1 MPEAAPVPGAAAR
14 LGGPVFLRDAELGL
28 LRGWLTLSGQSPQVV
43 RVSGEPGVGKS
54 HLLRRLVRSAR
65 RDGWTVA
72 AGRIP
77 RGGGT
82 RPLEV
87 VVDAL
92 DDVLAR
98 ADGSL
103 FEQLG
108 AAATGRLAAVFP
120 SLHGPQAA
128 DGTAH
133 AMTGGMADGAAG
145 HYGLLRALRAAVAQL
160 ASGRGLLLVLDDA
173 HRACALTTDFIE
185 YLVRCPPRAPVL
197 TVFAHRAVP
206 ADRHLTALAY
216 EAPNLHHLRLAPL
229 SDDRMRALLPA
240 GPGPVAVAVALR
252 DAGGVP
258 GLLGGAGAGGPSCG
272 TGGGAG
278 AGGAGGGVY
287 GVLEVATGVP
297 PSAAAAR
304 GLDLHCLSSLGWRT
318 ACAAAVVGDSFLP
331 SVVAATAQLPE
342 SDVLCALDALHA
354 ESLVVPDAHGRRF
367 RFVRPAVRARIH
379 HASGAGWRHA
389 ARLRAVAAL
398 RAAGETLALAA
409 HLVDCDALTA
419 DDAGVLAEAARE
431 TLWRQPA
438 RAARALAR
446 AGAVLGDPVEP
457 ALWRAEALVLAG
469 QPGAAERL
477 YAATW
482 HRLPAAADATAA
494 DAVLWRVRG
503 LRGLGR
509 YAQAGAL
516 LDAPPRG
523 MEAGDGGRRVRAE
536 RLALAVEMAQ
546 LGVSAGA
553 GTVERAVRAVSE
565 DVEAGPG
572 LAVTALLGAAHA
584 LGGATAAARDA
595 ADRVDRALGAGA
607 AGADAGAGPAG
618 GTPGGAAEGA
628 HWVDRLEACRWL
640 GETELRL
647 GMPGRAAPR
656 FERGLRAALF
666 LGHGHAIAP
675 LALGLARTRREYGD
689 QDAAQFPGELAA
701 AVSAGHGNSWM
712 LSFANGIAEEKKGRS
727 SGRPAN
733 SPLAAAS
740 ARETEI
746 AHLVSAGYTNQ
757 RIAAHLGISTKTVE
771 THMSRIFK
779 KLGVNSRAEVAHAV
793 GRSGTGPGA
802 P

>member
-1 MPEAAPVPGAAAR
+1 MPGAAAR

-43 RVSGEPGVGKS
+43 RVSGEPGAGKS
-54 HLLRRLVRSAR
+54 HLLRRLARSAR

-128 DGTAH
+128 DGTA
-133 AMTGGMADGAAG
+133 GGMAGGMAG

-229 SDDRMRALLPA
+229 PDDRMRALLPA
-240 GPGPVAVAVALR
+240 GPGPVAAAVALR

-258 GLLGGAGAGGPSCG
+258 GLLGDAGAGGPSCG
-272 TGGGAG
+272 AD
-278 AGGAGGGVY
+278 GAGGGGVY
-287 GVLEVATGVP
+287 SVLEVATGVP

-318 ACAAAVVGDSFLP
+318 ACAAAVVGDAFLP

-409 HLVDCDALTA
+409 HLVDSEALTA
-419 DDAGVLAEAARE
+419 HDAGVLAEAARE

-446 AGAVLGDPVEP
+446 AGAVLGDPVAP

-482 HRLPAAADATAA
+482 HRLPAGADPTVA

-516 LDAPPRG
+516 
-523 MEAGDGGRRVRAE
+523 
-536 RLALAVEMAQ
+536 
-546 LGVSAGA
+546 
-553 GTVERAVRAVSE
+553 T
-565 DVEAGPG
+565 
-572 LAVTALLGAAHA
+572 
-584 LGGATAAARDA
+584 
-595 ADRVDRALGAGA
+595 ADRQGAYRSLLIAGGVGVTPLRALF
-607 AGADAGAGPAG
+607 
-618 GTPGGAAEGA
+618 
-628 HWVDRLEACRWL
+628 
-640 GETELRL
+640 ETL
-647 GMPGRAAPR
+647 P
-656 FERGLRAALF
+656 
-666 LGHGHAIAP
+666 
-675 LALGLARTRREYGD
+675 
-689 QDAAQFPGELAA
+689 
-701 AVSAGHGNSWM
+701 
-712 LSFANGIAEEKKGRS
+712 
-727 SGRPAN
+727 
-733 SPLAAAS
+733 
-740 ARETEI
+740 
-746 AHLVSAGYTNQ
+746 
-757 RIAAHLGISTKTVE
+757 
-771 THMSRIFK
+771 
-779 KLGVNSRAEVAHAV
+779 
-793 GRSGTGPGA
+793 
-802 P
+802 

>member
-1 MPEAAPVPGAAAR
+1 M
-14 LGGPVFLRDAELGL
+14 FLRDAELGL
-28 LRGWLTLSGQSPQVV
+28 LRGWLTMAGESAQVV

-54 HLLRRLVRSAR
+54 HLLRRLIRSAR

-77 RGGGT
+77 RGGQT

-108 AAATGRLAAVFP
+108 AAAAGRLAAVFP
-120 SLHGPQAA
+120 ALHGPGAA
-128 DGTAH
+128 DGPV
-133 AMTGGMADGAAG
+133 DD
-145 HYGLLRALRAAVAQL
+145 YGLLRALRAAVAQL
-160 ASGRGLLLVLDDA
+160 ASDRGLLLVLDDA

-185 YLVRCPPRAPVL
+185 YLVRCPPDAAVL
-197 TVFAHRAVP
+197 TVFAHRAAP
-206 ADRHLTALAY
+206 ADRHLTALSY

-229 SDDRMRALLPA
+229 PDERMRALLPA
-240 GPGPVAVAVALR
+240 GAGPVAAAVALR
-252 DAGGVP
+252 DAAGVP
-258 GLLGGAGAGGPSCG
+258 GLLAGSGAGGPSCD
-272 TGGGAG
+272 AG
-278 AGGAGGGVY
+278 AGVY

-297 PSAAAAR
+297 PSAGAAG

-318 ACAAAVVGDSFLP
+318 ACAAAVVGDAFLP
-331 SVVAATAQLPE
+331 SVVAATARLPE
-342 SDVLCALDALHA
+342 SDVLCGLDALHA
-354 ESLVVPDAHGRRF
+354 EALVVPDAHGRRF
-367 RFVRPAVRARIH
+367 RFVHPAVRARIH

-389 ARLRAVAAL
+389 ARPRAVAAL

-409 HLVDCDALTA
+409 HLVDCDVLTA
-419 DDAGVLAEAARE
+419 DDAGVLAEVARE

-446 AGAVLGDPVEP
+446 AGGVLGDPVGA
-457 ALWRAEALVLAG
+457 ALLRAEALVLAG
-469 QPGAAERL
+469 QFGAAERL

-482 HRLPAAADATAA
+482 PRLPAGADASVA

-516 LDAPPRG
+516 LDAKAVDAEAVAVGRG
-523 MEAGDGGRRVRAE
+523 VRAE
-536 RLALAVEMAQ
+536 RLALAVETAQ
-546 LGVSAGA
+546 LGVPAQAGA
-553 GTVERAVRAVSE
+553 LERAVRAASE
-565 DVEAGPG
+565 DAGAGPG
-572 LAVTALLGAAHA
+572 LAVAALLGAAHA
-584 LGGATAAARDA
+584 LGGATAAAREA
-595 ADRVDRALGAGA
+595 ADRVERALGAGA
-607 AGADAGAGPAG
+607 AGADAGG
-618 GTPGGAAEGA
+618 GTAGGAAAGA
-628 HWVDRLEACRWL
+628 WWVDRLEACRWL
-640 GETELRL
+640 GETQLRL
-647 GMPGRAAPR
+647 GMHGRAAPG

-675 LALGLARTRREYGD
+675 LALGLARAHRESGD

-712 LSFANGIAEEKKGRS
+712 LSFANGIAEERKGRS
-727 SGRPAN
+727 SGWTET

-793 GRSGTGPGA
+793 GRSGAGQGGP
-802 P
+802 